1 MTTKLRTASFEDGG
15 VPIINWQPVVTAS
28 TLTAVA
34 FRGYWI
40 NTTSNSCTV
49 TLPSSAE
56 AGDTIVIIDYAGTF
70 ATNNIVLTS
79 SLKIEGGTADKSV
92 TTNREGLTLTF
103 ADSTQGWVVK
113 SGVNSGA
120 KFG

>member
-1 MTTKLRTASFEDGG
+1 MTTKLRTASFEDGSE
-15 VPIINWQPVVTAS
+15 PIINWQPVVTAS

-79 SLKIEGGTADKSV
+79 SLKIEG
-92 TTNREGLTLTF
+92 
-103 ADSTQGWVVK
+103 
-113 SGVNSGA
+113 
-120 KFG
+120 